1 MLWVSDVNLWNR
13 FHDLA
18 VRYIVGFGEKLV
30 DRHTIFYD
38 FTDVT
43 TIPLLS
49 LILDHLAADVFELVN
64 ESIEGA
70 SLTVNM
76 GIPAG

>member
-1 MLWVSDVNLWNR
+1 MLWVSDVNLWDR

-18 VRYIVGFGEKLV
+18 VRYIVGFSEKLV

-38 FTDVT
+38 FTDVAA
-43 TIPLLS
+43 IPVFG
-49 LILDHLAADVFELVN
+49 LILDYLTANVFELID
-64 ESIEGA
+64 ESIEG
-70 SLTVNM
+70 SCFTIDM

>member
-18 VRYIVGFGEKLV
+18 VRYIVGFSEKLV
-30 DRHTIFYD
+30 DRHTIFYN

-49 LILDHLAADVFELVN
+49 LILDHLAANVFELVN
-64 ESIEGA
+64 ESIEG
-70 SLTVNM
+70 SCFTIDM
-76 GIPAG
+76 CISTG

>member
-1 MLWVSDVNLWNR
+1 MLWVSDVNLWDR
-13 FHDLA
+13 FHDLT
-18 VRYIVGFGEKLV
+18 VRYVVRFSEKLLH
-30 DRHTIFYD
+30 RHTVFYD

-64 ESIEGA
+64 ESIEG
-70 SLTVNM
+70 SCFTIDM
-76 GIPAG
+76 GVSTG